1 MPRRAYNL
9 LSATRGRVRA
19 SMNKANLFNLFKKT
33 IPRYNSKTLYQ
44 QKWLAKQ
51 DSRAYHGEHLGE
63 KRWKAIFKPN
73 LNSVAQLDASLQG
86 KEVSPTPMAIQT
98 YATLEKRLEVA
109 LFRAMFASSVRQ
121 AREFIKNGHVKVN
134 GVVVKHS
141 SFPLKSGDVFC
152 VNPEKAL
159 LAMGRVKPSVE
170 QAIKVDKR
178 QIGAWNNY
186 VKTAKQHPREVW
198 EMKQNKPASLNT
210 LNEEATLKK
219 VTAEQYNENL
229 EKQMLQEQRNTSRES
244 ILAKILTAAANKP
257 VKELSPE
264 TFRSILPNRD
274 DSVKAF
280 NAYKILKEADVS
292 VLNEPSLESCKRY
305 ISTKSTEFDSK
316 DAAKTA
322 SHVKKILLE
331 INSSHLEYLRV
342 QCESSK
348 LPEGS
353 VSMPYSPDFA
363 KKLKTHPKL
372 DKDAILE
379 DESNAN
385 INLPWQKGL
394 FGRQDP
400 SKPYFSPWTPRQFL
414 GAFAVLPHHLEISF
428 ETCHAVYL
436 ADPVARPGHSEVI
449 SPFGLATH
457 ERAFLYYAR
466 KGM

>member
-1 MPRRAYNL
+1 MPRRAHNL
-9 LSATRGRVRA
+9 LSATRGRIRA
-19 SMNKANLFNLFKKT
+19 SMNKGNLFNMFKKGPT
-33 IPRYNSKTLYQ
+33 KYNQQTLYQ
-44 QKWLAKQ
+44 QKWKAKQ
-51 DSRAYHGEHLGE
+51 ETRAYHGEHLGE

-86 KEVSPTPMAIQT
+86 KKVSFTPNAMQT

-121 AREFIKNGHVKVN
+121 AREFIKGGHVKVN
-134 GVVVKHS
+134 GVVMKHL
-141 SFPLKSGDVFC
+141 SFPLSSGDIFS

-170 QAIKVDKR
+170 QAVKVDKR

-186 VKTAKQHPREVW
+186 VKTAKQHPKEVW
-198 EMKQNKPASLNT
+198 ELKQNKPPSLNT
-210 LNEEATLKK
+210 LNDQAASKTVSAK
-219 VTAEQYNENL
+219 AYNESIEKLML
-229 EKQMLQEQRNTSRES
+229 EEQRKTTRES
-244 ILAKILTAAANKP
+244 ILSQILTLAANKP
-257 VKELSPE
+257 VEEVQPQIFKSL
-264 TFRSILPNRD
+264 LPNKD
-274 DSVKAF
+274 DAAKAA
-280 NAYKILKEADVS
+280 NAYKILKEADAAVVS
-292 VLNEPSLESCKRY
+292 KTSVEDCKKY
-305 ISTKSTEFDSK
+305 ISTKSTEFKSK
-316 DAAKTA
+316 DEARIA
-322 SHVKKILLE
+322 SQAKKILLE
-331 INSSHLEYLRV
+331 VLSSHLEFLRV
-342 QCESSK
+342 SCENSK

-353 VSMPYSPDFA
+353 VSMPYTPDFA
-363 KKLKTHPKL
+363 KKLKTHAKL

-379 DESNAN
+379 DESTAK

-414 GAFAVLPHHLEISF
+414 GAFAILPHHLEISF

-449 SPFGLATH
+449 SPYGLPTH